1 MIIHSCFMF
10 YFLQLGDLLRNSK
23 QDVWTGLSDGL
34 KSYLSKS
41 VASIILFNGDYIR
54 LVFSVF

>member
-1 MIIHSCFMF
+1 MF